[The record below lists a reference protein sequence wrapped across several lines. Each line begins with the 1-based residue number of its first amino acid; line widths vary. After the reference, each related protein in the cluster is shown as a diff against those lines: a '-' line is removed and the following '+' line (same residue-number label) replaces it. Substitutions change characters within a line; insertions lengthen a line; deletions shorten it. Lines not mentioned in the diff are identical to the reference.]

1 MAKITVPLD
10 LFEIDHGSYHI
21 FVACTINGIEAEIL
35 IDTGASRTVL
45 DMDYFSEASHEIEID
60 EILSSG
66 VGPGQLDTKAGVLHK
81 FSIGKKQWKNLN
93 AMFMDLSHINE
104 LYGRISHKRI
114 AGLIGGDFLFKTKAH
129 ISYDKKEFKFKT
141 SSGQKQLFIK

>member
-10 LFEIDHGSYHI
+10 LVEIDHGSYHI

-45 DMDYFSEASHEIEID
+45 NMEFFTEASQEIEID

-66 VGPGQLDTKAGVLHK
+66 VGPGQLDTKIGVLHK
-81 FSIGKKQWKNLN
+81 FSIGKKQWKNLT

-114 AGLIGGDFLFKTKAH
+114 AGLIGGDFLFKTNAH
-129 ISYDKKEFKFKT
+129 INYEKKVFKFTT
-141 SSGQKQLFIK
+141 SSKTKQLFI